1 MQCVRNQGAGD
12 LEAGFANLK
21 KHIAIVRGFNLPA
34 IVAINRFPNDTD
46 EELKFLEKYCEA
58 QGAAFALS
66 EAFAKGG
73 AGATALAEKVVSVIA
88 ANPDAA
94 PPDDLRLQR
103 FSARKD
109 HRCRAKSLRSSEGRA
124 HATSRRKTSALHT
137 MGLRRTPV
145 CIAKTQYSLTDDPK
159 LMGAPTGWTLHISDV
174 VLSAG
179 AGFLVVIS
187 GSMMLM
193 PGLPKSSRAMSI
205 DVDAAGEITGMS

>member
-1 MQCVRNQGAGD
+1 M
-12 LEAGFANLK
+12 
-21 KHIAIVRGFNLPA
+21 RGFNLTA
-34 IVAINRFPNDTD
+34 IVAINRFPKDTD
-46 EELKFLEKYCEA
+46 EELQFLERYCEA

-66 EAFAKGG
+66 EAFSKGG

-88 ANPDAA
+88 ANPNVAPTSTYAPQGSPLEKITAVAQKVYGAA
-94 PPDDLRLQR
+94 KVELTPQAEEKLAR
-103 FSARKD
+103 FTEWGYGE
-109 HRCRAKSLRSSEGRA
+109 L
-124 HATSRRKTSALHT
+124 
-137 MGLRRTPV
+137 PV

-159 LMGAPTGWTLHISDV
+159 VMGAPTGWALHITDV

-193 PGLPKSSRAMSI
+193 PGLPKVSRAMSI